1 MESCVEFHPTKKK
14 VFVVAL
20 YRFYRS
26 MKNGE
31 GKKKRIE
38 DG

>member
-1 MESCVEFHPTKKK
+1 VWNATPSPKK